1 MERFVTG
8 AAHYHTIDRH
18 NVDKHAPKSNRVS
31 SLLKLHSI
39 EAYYDED
46 DDAIKYNVVL
56 ENGKSFKA
64 VRFLGYGDML
74 VSEETK
80 TKYAWK
86 CTLDLSTAQLNSRGS
101 CKGVDEY
108 CVEVKPEKFVAYVA
122 KL

>member
-8 AAHYHTIDRH
+8 AAHYHTIDGH
-18 NVDKHAPKSNRVS
+18 NVDKHAPKSQRVS

-46 DDAIKYNVVL
+46 DDAVKYNVVL

-64 VRFLGYGDML
+64 VSFLGYGDTL

-86 CTLDLSTAQLNSRGS
+86 CALDLSTAQLNSRGS

>member
-1 MERFVTG
+1 MERFSTG
-8 AAHYHTIDRH
+8 ASHYHTIDSN
-18 NVDKHAPKSNRVS
+18 NVDKHAPKSKRAS

-39 EAYYDED
+39 ETYYDED
-46 DDAIKYNVVL
+46 DDSIKYTIVL

-64 VRFLGYGDML
+64 VSFLGYGDTL
-74 VSEETK
+74 VSEEIK

-86 CTLDLSTAQLNSRGS
+86 CALDLTQAQLNTRGS